1 MMLLL
6 GRLIT
11 LPLLL
16 LRPRVKISFSLLRPW
31 RFLIPILT
39 RRFVMGVMHRVQR
52 SRAMRAWT
60 DMQLWARLKV
70 RRRLSVVVC

>member
-16 LRPRVKISFSLLRPW
+16 LRLPVRTLFSLLRLLI
-31 RFLIPILT
+31 FLMPRSV
-39 RRFVMGVMHRVQR
+39 RRFVRQRGDTRMGL
-52 SRAMRAWT
+52 RA
-60 DMQLWARLKV
+60 L
-70 RRRLSVVVC
+70 VCMP

>member
-16 LRPRVKISFSLLRPW
+16 LRLLVKISFSLLRPW
-31 RFLIPILT
+31 RFLIPKSMT
-39 RRFVMGVMHRVQR
+39 RFVELRQEVLR
-52 SRAMRAWT
+52 
-60 DMQLWARLKV
+60 KI
-70 RRRLSVVVC
+70 

>member
-16 LRPRVKISFSLLRPW
+16 LRLLGRTLSSLLRLLI
-31 RFLIPILT
+31 FLILRSV
-39 RRFVMGVMHRVQR
+39 RRFVGR
-52 SRAMRAWT
+52 SWEEVLRRSIVNMRRRPT
-60 DMQLWARLKV
+60 GIMARLEAE
-70 RRRLSVVVC
+70 